1 MPQKVFS
8 VEDGNINSTT
18 IVTARKKSYSDID
31 LTFNKRASG
40 DIFKKTD
47 AGAVSQAVRNLLL
60 TNFSEKPFLPR
71 YGGDLNSLLFSL
83 NTTIDEIG
91 LEERILETIEV
102 FEPRA
107 KVLNI
112 KVLRNDDRNE
122 ISVTVKFKI
131 ISTNESLTTQIS
143 LTRLR

>member
-31 LTFNKRASG
+31 LTFSKRASG

-47 AGAVSQAVRNLLL
+47 AGAVAQAVRNLLL

-91 LEERILETIEV
+91 LEERILESIEI

-112 KVLRNDDRNE
+112 KILRNDDRNE
-122 ISVTVKFKI
+122 IDVTVKFKI
-131 ISTNESLTTQIS
+131 ISTNETLTTQIS

>member
-8 VEDGNINSTT
+8 VEDGNLNSST
-18 IVTARKKSYSDID
+18 IVTARRKSYSDID
-31 LTFNKRASG
+31 LTFAKRASG
-40 DIFKKTD
+40 DVFKKTD
-47 AGAVSQAVRNLLL
+47 AGAVVQAIRNLLL

-91 LEERILETIEV
+91 LEERILETVEV

-107 KVLNI
+107 KILAI
-112 KVLRNDDRNE
+112 KILRNDDRNE
-122 ISVTVKFKI
+122 IDVTVKFKI
-131 ISTNESLTTQIS
+131 ISTNETLTTQIS

>member
-8 VEDGNINSTT
+8 VEDGNINSST
-18 IVTARKKSYSDID
+18 IITARKKSYSDID

>member
-1 MPQKVFS
+1 MPSKVFS
-8 VEDGNINSTT
+8 IEDGNLDQTT

-31 LTFNKRASG
+31 LTFSKRASG
-40 DIFKKTD
+40 DVFKKTN
-47 AGAVSQAVRNLLL
+47 AGAVVQAVRNLLL

-71 YGGDLNSLLFSL
+71 FGGDLNSLLFTL

-91 LEERILETIEV
+91 LEERILESIEI

-107 KVLNI
+107 EVLTI
-112 KVLRNDDRNE
+112 KILRNDDRNE
-122 ISVTVKFKI
+122 IDVTVKFRV
-131 ISTNESLTTQIS
+131 ISTNEVLTTQIS

>member
-31 LTFNKRASG
+31 LTFSKRASG

-47 AGAVSQAVRNLLL
+47 AGAVAQAVRNLLL

-91 LEERILETIEV
+91 LEERILESIEI

-112 KVLRNDDRNE
+112 KILRNDDRNE
-122 ISVTVKFKI
+122 IDVTVKFKI
-131 ISTNESLTTQIS
+131 ISTNETLNTQIS

>member
-31 LTFNKRASG
+31 LTFSKRASG

-47 AGAVSQAVRNLLL
+47 AGAVAQAVRNLLL

-83 NTTIDEIG
+83 ITTIDEIG
-91 LEERILETIEV
+91 LEERILESIEI

-112 KVLRNDDRNE
+112 KILRNDDRNE
-122 ISVTVKFKI
+122 IDVTVKFKI
-131 ISTNESLTTQIS
+131 ISTNETLNTQIS

>member
-8 VEDGNINSTT
+8 VEDGNINSST
-18 IVTARKKSYSDID
+18 IITARKKSYNDID

-131 ISTNESLTTQIS
+131 ISTHEALTTQIS

>member
-18 IVTARKKSYSDID
+18 IITARKKSYSDID
-31 LTFNKRASG
+31 LTFSKRASG

-47 AGAVSQAVRNLLL
+47 AGAVAQAVRNLLL

-91 LEERILETIEV
+91 LEERILESIEI

-112 KVLRNDDRNE
+112 KILRNDDRNE
-122 ISVTVKFKI
+122 IDVTVKFKI
-131 ISTNESLTTQIS
+131 ISTNETLNTQIS

>member
-8 VEDGNINSTT
+8 VEDGNINSST

-71 YGGDLNSLLFSL
+71 YGGDLNSLLFTL

>member
-1 MPQKVFS
+1 M
-8 VEDGNINSTT
+8 
-18 IVTARKKSYSDID
+18 
-31 LTFNKRASG
+31 
-40 DIFKKTD
+40 
-47 AGAVSQAVRNLLL
+47 SQAVRNLLL

>member
-8 VEDGNINSTT
+8 VEDGNLNS
-18 IVTARKKSYSDID
+18 VSVNTARSRSYKDID
-31 LTFNKRASG
+31 LTFANRASG
-40 DIFKKTD
+40 DVFKKTD
-47 AGAVSQAVRNLLL
+47 AGAVKQAVRNLLL

-83 NTTIDEIG
+83 NTEIDEIG
-91 LEERILETIEV
+91 LEERILESIEI

-107 KVLNI
+107 EVLGI
-112 KVLRNDDRNE
+112 QIARNDDSNE
-122 ISVTVKFKI
+122 ILVTVKFKV
-131 ISTNESLTTQIS
+131 ISINEVVTTQIS

>member
-8 VEDGNINSTT
+8 VEDGNINSST

-107 KVLNI
+107 KILAI
-112 KVLRNDDRNE
+112 KILRNDDRNE
-122 ISVTVKFKI
+122 IDVTVKFKI
-131 ISTNESLTTQIS
+131 ISTNETLTTQIS

>member
-8 VEDGNINSTT
+8 VEDGNLNS
-18 IVTARKKSYSDID
+18 VSVNTARSRSYKDID
-31 LTFNKRASG
+31 LTFANRASG
-40 DIFKKTD
+40 DVFKKTD
-47 AGAVSQAVRNLLL
+47 AGAVKQAVRNLLL

-83 NTTIDEIG
+83 NTEIDEIG
-91 LEERILETIEV
+91 LEERILESIEI

-107 KVLNI
+107 EVLGI
-112 KVLRNDDRNE
+112 QIRRNDDSNE
-122 ISVTVKFKI
+122 ILVTVKFKV
-131 ISTNESLTTQIS
+131 ISINEVVTTQIS

>member
-8 VEDGNINSTT
+8 VEDGNINSST

>member
-8 VEDGNINSTT
+8 VEDGNLNS
-18 IVTARKKSYSDID
+18 VAVNTARSRSYKDID
-31 LTFNKRASG
+31 LTFANRASG
-40 DIFKKTD
+40 DVFKKTD
-47 AGAVSQAVRNLLL
+47 AGAVKQAVRNLLL

-83 NTTIDEIG
+83 NTEIDEIG
-91 LEERILETIEV
+91 LEERILESIEI

-107 KVLNI
+107 EVLGI
-112 KVLRNDDRNE
+112 QIRRNDDSNE
-122 ISVTVKFKI
+122 ILVTVKFKV
-131 ISTNESLTTQIS
+131 ISINEVVTTQIS

>member
-107 KVLNI
+107 RVLNI
-112 KVLRNDDRNE
+112 KILRNDDRNE
-122 ISVTVKFKI
+122 IDVTVKFKI
-131 ISTNESLTTQIS
+131 ISTNETLTTQIS

>member
-31 LTFNKRASG
+31 LTFSKKASG

-47 AGAVSQAVRNLLL
+47 AGAVAQAVRNLLL

-91 LEERILETIEV
+91 LEERILESIEI

-112 KVLRNDDRNE
+112 KILRNDDRNE
-122 ISVTVKFKI
+122 IDVTVKFKI
-131 ISTNESLTTQIS
+131 ISTNETLNTQIS